1 MNILLG
7 IEDLPVIADENC
19 GQCGQSLTKEIAL
32 DNFSGWF
39 GFTKKDG
46 QMYQIP
52 LCDFC
57 DKENSKGGM
66 KASE

>member
-1 MNILLG
+1 MLQG

-19 GQCGQSLTKEIAL
+19 GQCGESLTINTSL

-39 GFTKKDG
+39 AFSKKDG

-52 LCDFC
+52 TCINC
-57 DKENSKGGM
+57 DKNNSKGGM
-66 KASE
+66 KVYE